1 MENNHNINIKY
12 KNHQGDMKM
21 NKKILSL
28 GLAVS
33 LILVNFKSVNASSV
47 VEKIYGKDR
56 YETAAKIADKQT
68 YETVILVNT
77 EKSLADGLSA
87 SGLSGATK
95 APILFTQQ
103 NKIPADTNRCLKNIK
118 KAYIIGTEDTISK
131 SVEKELDSK
140 NIEVKRIGGEDRLK
154 TSYLIAKEIATIK
167 KVDKV
172 LLTNAYSGEADAMS
186 VSSVATRDG
195 APIILTDGKSVPFDV
210 KNIQSYCIGSE
221 EIMSNPLV
229 KNTNSVRIEGTDRFE
244 TNKNVIDYFFN
255 SADGFYVS
263 DGYQL
268 VDAIAAAPLTKNSPM
283 VLVNDGSDKTV
294 LEGAKNIT
302 SVGEINEKV
311 IQQCINASNSNGQP
325 PTITVGSTEV
335 YKGEKFDTGKLN
347 IVAKDNTGK
356 VLPIEVDGFI
366 DTNRVGTYI
375 LTLKATD
382 EWGKSTGKRVEI
394 KVLDD
399 KSHDY
404 NSPEFKKMVSTEMYN
419 LINSYRKE
427 KGKEPL
433 VVSSRLEGMA
443 NAWSKYMMDKKVFAH
458 YIDGKNAPQVFSEFG
473 MRSEEN
479 IAYIYI
485 DSKNV
490 QTTQDA
496 KDLAKAIFEVWKK
509 SPEYNAN
516 MLSDEFYSTG
526 FGLYILS
533 DGQVHATQEF
543 LNGNEGSL

>member
-1 MENNHNINIKY
+1 
-12 KNHQGDMKM
+12 M

-28 GLAVS
+28 GLAVA
-33 LILVNFKSVNASSV
+33 LILVSFKNVNASST

-56 YETAAKIADKQT
+56 YETAAKIADRQT

-95 APILFTQQ
+95 APILFTQK
-103 NKIPADTNRCLKNIK
+103 NKIPADTSRCLKNIK

-131 SVEKELDSK
+131 SVEKELNSK

-195 APIILTDGKSVPFDV
+195 SPIILTDGKSVPFDV
-210 KNIQSYCIGSE
+210 KSIQSYCIGSE
-221 EIMSNPLV
+221 EIMSSAIV

-244 TNKNVIDYFFN
+244 TNKKVIDYFYKN
-255 SADGFYVS
+255 SDEFYVS

-268 VDAIAAAPLTKNSPM
+268 VDAIAAAPLTKEFPM
-283 VLVNDGSDKTV
+283 VLVNEGSRKVV
-294 LEGAKNIT
+294 LEGAKHIT
-302 SVGEINEKV
+302 SIGELSDKV
-311 IQQCINASNSNGQP
+311 IEQCISASKSNGQR
-325 PTITVGSTEV
+325 PTITVGATEI
-335 YKGEKFDTGKLN
+335 YKGEKFDSSKLN

-356 VLPIEVDGFI
+356 VLPIEIDGFI

-382 EWGKSTGKRVEI
+382 EWGKSTEKRVEI

-399 KSHDY
+399 KTHDY
-404 NSPEFKKMVSTEMYN
+404 NSPEFKKMVSSEMYN

-427 KGKEPL
+427 KGKGSL

-485 DSKNV
+485 NSKNV

-496 KDLAKAIFEVWKK
+496 KYLAKTVFEVWKK

-516 MLSDEFYSTG
+516 MLSDDFSSTG

-533 DGQVHATQEF
+533 DGQVHVTQEF
-543 LNGNEGSL
+543 LNGNEGGL

>member
-1 MENNHNINIKY
+1 
-12 KNHQGDMKM
+12 M

-56 YETAAKIADKQT
+56 YETAAKIADRQT

-95 APILFTQQ
+95 APILFTQK
-103 NKIPADTNRCLKNIK
+103 NKIPTETNRCLKNIK

-140 NIEVKRIGGEDRLK
+140 HIEVKRIGGEDRLK
-154 TSYLIAKEIATIK
+154 TSYLIAKEIASIK

-172 LLTNAYSGEADAMS
+172 LLANAYSGEADAMS

-210 KNIQSYCIGSE
+210 KNVQSYCIGSE
-221 EIMSNPLV
+221 EIMSSSLV
-229 KNTNSVRIEGTDRFE
+229 KNTNSVRIEGTDRFA
-244 TNKNVIDYFFN
+244 TNKEVIEYFYKNVE
-255 SADGFYVS
+255 GFYIS

-268 VDAIAAAPLTKNSPM
+268 VDAIAAAPLTKEYPV
-283 VLVNDGSDKTV
+283 VLVNDGSNKSV
-294 LEGAKNIT
+294 LEGANHIT
-302 SVGEINEKV
+302 SVGELSDKV
-311 IQQCINASNSNGQP
+311 IEQCMSASKSNGQS
-325 PTITVGSTEV
+325 PTITIGTTKI
-335 YKGEKFDTGKLN
+335 YKGEKFDSSKLN
-347 IVAKDNTGK
+347 MVAKDNTGK
-356 VLPIEVDGFI
+356 VLPIKIDGFI
-366 DTNRVGTYI
+366 DTNRVGIYI

-382 EWGKSTGKRVEI
+382 EWGKSTEKRVQIE
-394 KVLDD
+394 VLDD
-399 KSHDY
+399 KSNDY

-433 VVSSRLEGMA
+433 VVSSKLEGMA

-485 DSKNV
+485 NSKDT

-496 KDLAKAIFEVWKK
+496 KNVAKTIFEVWKK

-516 MLSDEFYSTG
+516 MLSNEFYSTG
-526 FGLYILS
+526 FGIYVLS

-543 LNGNEGSL
+543 LNGNEGNL